1 MALAVLSLHV
11 IRYTPVAEVFGM
23 VQNGAETPVYHALM
37 MVVLTFS
44 GLVMLF
50 RICQPFNLLRAI
62 LFITSSLAC
71 LLVISIPFLGEIVFS
86 GWSALEFSLEQALLL
101 IIIIQATFPLS
112 NFLIKAFDL
121 INPADE

>member
-1 MALAVLSLHV
+1 
-11 IRYTPVAEVFGM
+11 
-23 VQNGAETPVYHALM
+23 M

-71 LLVISIPFLGEIVFS
+71 LLVISVPFLGEIVFS